1 LSVFPLM
8 RIAGQLSNAANRD
21 LQRYGKD
28 PNVDEIGGSGALAKS
43 DRLEIHRDIRGC
55 SKQVWPS
62 FDRSCLRNGTAIK
75 WRVIPL
81 VVSDRNSALFAGQ
94 NPSQGGKPFEIGW
107 CSINRTLTYLRR
119 T

>member
-1 LSVFPLM
+1 LQRLSPGNLSEPAALPTPYVFASGFVCHPAAVSVFPLM

-62 FDRSCLRNGTAIK
+62 
-75 WRVIPL
+75 
-81 VVSDRNSALFAGQ
+81 
-94 NPSQGGKPFEIGW
+94 
-107 CSINRTLTYLRR
+107 
-119 T
+119 